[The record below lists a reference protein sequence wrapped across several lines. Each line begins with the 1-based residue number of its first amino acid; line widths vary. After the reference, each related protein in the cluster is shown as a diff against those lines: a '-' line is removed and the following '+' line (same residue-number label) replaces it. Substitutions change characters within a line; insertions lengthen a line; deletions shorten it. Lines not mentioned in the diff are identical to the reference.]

1 MPYPFQKP
9 SQDVSDG
16 SIGMAF
22 RVTAALLAGVA
33 VLLFCLLATDAG
45 LTGATAWLLA
55 AASAGAVFLLAQ
67 SLVAAIMVALAPVL
81 IIAVLVRFV
90 LG

>member
-22 RVTAALLAGVA
+22 RVTAAFLAGVA
-33 VLLFCLLATDAG
+33 VLLFCLIETDAG
-45 LTGATAWLLA
+45 LGGATAWLLA

-81 IIAVLVRFV
+81 IIAVVVRFV

>member
-22 RVTAALLAGVA
+22 RVTAALLAGVG